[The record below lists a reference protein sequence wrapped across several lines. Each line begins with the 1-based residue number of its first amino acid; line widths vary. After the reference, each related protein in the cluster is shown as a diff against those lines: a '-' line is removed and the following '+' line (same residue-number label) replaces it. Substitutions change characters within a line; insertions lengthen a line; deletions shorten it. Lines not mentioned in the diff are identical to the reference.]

1 MTTGIGGLIDLKLSD
16 NFFCCCYF
24 YFLGLFQYDANST
37 GQGVKARNIH
47 PATLESKFQSGV
59 GSIPVGVTVLQ

>member
-16 NFFCCCYF
+16 NFFCCYF
-24 YFLGLFQYDANST
+24 YFLGLFQYDANSAR
-37 GQGVKARNIH
+37 QGVKARNIH
-47 PATLESKFQSGV
+47 PATLEAKFQSGV